1 MSVTLASC
9 NSSRRAARRIE
20 RITERHPELLVA
32 DTVKIDTLLYVL
44 PDSDTAVFD
53 PEIEIETDSCVAMHA
68 AHGTFTVQ
76 KLPSRRLRLIYT
88 PDTTTIRFCEE
99 IPVQTVV
106 INEQPQ
112 WRRVL
117 RWAVLL
123 FFLLILLAKINNE
136 LKKFVKG

>member
-1 MSVTLASC
+1 MLASC
-9 NSSRRAARRIE
+9 NSSRRAARRIR

-32 DTVKIDTLLYVL
+32 DTVRIDTLLVCA
-44 PDSDTAVFD
+44 PPADTAVFD
-53 PEIEIETDSCVAMHA
+53 PCFVPETDSCVVMHA
-68 AHGTFTVQ
+68 AHGTFTVK

-88 PDTTTIRFCEE
+88 PDTTTVRFRDE